1 MRNSYRIATG
11 IGTALALGIALPAAT
26 ATASTQVKA
35 APVAA
40 TVQTHVQRAAAPNAP
55 AVSGTWYLD
64 AATGGKGQCYKASVS
79 IKSLGACANVDESFY
94 NNTNAPV
101 RLYYSASFGG
111 PWFCVDPGNAFPN
124 LSGYLFNSGSPANKY
139 PVWRDV
145 ASVGVGTA
153 GTLCSN
159 PG

>member
-1 MRNSYRIATG
+1 MYRFRRTIVGLVAAVAVTAILPVSAFAASTSAAATG
-11 IGTALALGIALPAAT
+11 RF
-26 ATASTQVKA
+26 AS
-35 APVAA
+35 PHVA
-40 TVQTHVQRAAAPNAP
+40 

-64 AATGGKGQCYKASVS
+64 AALDGKGQCYKASVS
-79 IKSLGACANVDESFY
+79 IKNLGDCANVDESFY

-101 RLYYSASFGG
+101 RLYYAPSYGG

-124 LSGYLFNSGSPANKY
+124 LQGYKFNSGSPANTY